1 MDFLRKRM
9 PSAEN
14 MPKYANL
21 KDASEKLSPRLGF
34 FRRRVRIRGNSK
46 ISVPL
51 YLVLLF
57 PTLVVILIL
66 VLFVRHPDSPAARLI
81 PSGAPPS
88 IRKISEKHDKVFVSG
103 CSEPHVNAEMPRENA
118 AIVILAR
125 NKELP
130 GVLDSLKSFERHFNR
145 WFNYPYVF
153 LNNEEFNSTFK
164 ETVANYTSSNVE
176 FGKIDPE
183 HWGFPDWTDARVA
196 KEGIAKQGDQ
206 AIMYGGMESYHHMC
220 RFYSGFFY
228 KHELLQKYDWYW
240 RVEPDIK
247 YFCDITYDP
256 FVHMARNNK
265 TYGFTIAVKEL
276 KETVPNIFRYASAYK
291 RVNNITSQG
300 LWEMFVE
307 PKPEEENKPEDLPK
321 GDPKYDN
328 EKPLPEDILR
338 TEPGDGSLPD
348 IDPEAMEGEKYNMC
362 HFWSNFEIARLDF
375 FRSKEYEDFFQMM
388 DRSGGFWM
396 ERVSF
401 PTHTPLNSHHTNTFQ
416 WGDAPIHSLAA
427 GALLSPSDIHYFRDF
442 GYRHTTIQHCP
453 ANAPARQLP
462 REPYLG
468 TDFEQ
473 KRSAVDREYLKVLE
487 EDDDYWA
494 KWDTEKENGVGCRC
508 RCDTDIVDVEGKE
521 GSCIPEWVDIAG
533 GFITPA

>member
-1 MDFLRKRM
+1 MEQMRKRLPTLPSYENLPTLKSLSHTNLREVSEKLTPRWEFLRKRI
-9 PSAEN
+9 
-14 MPKYANL
+14 
-21 KDASEKLSPRLGF
+21 
-34 FRRRVRIRGNSK
+34 RIRGNSK

-51 YLVLLF
+51 YVVLLF
-57 PTLVVILIL
+57 PAIILIL
-66 VLFVRHPDSPAARLI
+66 VLVIFVRHPDSPAGRLI

-88 IRKISEKHDKVFVSG
+88 IRKISEKYDKVFTTG
-103 CSEPHVNAEMPRENA
+103 CLDPKKEVNAPRVNA
-118 AIVILAR
+118 AFVVLAR

-130 GVLDSLKSFERHFNR
+130 GVIDSIKSVERHFNQ
-145 WFNYPYVF
+145 WFHYPYVF

-164 ETVANYTSSNVE
+164 ETIRNYTSSPVE
-176 FGKIDPE
+176 FGKIDPSS
-183 HWGFPDWTDARVA
+183 WGYPDWVDARVA
-196 KEGIAKQGDQ
+196 KEGIAKQGDA

-228 KHELLQKYDWYW
+228 KHELLLKYDWYW

-256 FVHMARNNK
+256 FAAMVKANK

-307 PKPEEENKPEDLPK
+307 PKPEKEKIDELPK
-321 GDPKYDN
+321 GDPKYDK

-338 TEPGDGSLPD
+338 GEPGSGTLPE
-348 IDPEAMEGEKYNMC
+348 IDPEAMEGEIYNMC

-375 FRSKEYEDFFQMM
+375 FRSKEYEDFFTMM

-396 ERVSF
+396 ER
-401 PTHTPLNSHHTNTFQ
+401 

-453 ANAPARQLP
+453 ANAPARQMP
-462 REPYLG
+462 RAPYFG
-468 TDFEQ
+468 TPDMNAIAESRHRAGDSSM
-473 KRSAVDREYLKVLE
+473 KKELAE
-487 EDDDYWA
+487 EEEYWA
-494 KWDTEKENGVGCRC
+494 KWDDVKENGVGCRC
-508 RCDTDIVDVEGKE
+508 RCDTDIPEVEVKE
-521 GSCIPEWVDIAG
+521 GSCIPEWVEIAG
-533 GFITPA
+533 GFVTPQGPG